1 MNPREKRPSGTIDRN
16 DWCHRGAF
24 TLIHCWWSVAIIT
37 ILAAM
42 LPVVLAKAKERAKRI
57 SYLNNLKQAGL
68 ALRMYTEV
76 NKDWLPVYQGYT
88 PWPWDME
95 ITV

>member
-1 MNPREKRPSGTIDRN
+1 
-16 DWCHRGAF
+16 
-24 TLIHCWWSVAIIT
+24 
-37 ILAAM
+37 M